1 MLFVGGYSPATAI
14 WTSTNRLFTQT
25 RAYTRLLLIVKPPL
39 PEFTHNYRLSIIVT
53 IWKQSY

>member
-1 MLFVGGYSPATAI
+1 MLLVGSILLRQLSGRQPTVY
-14 WTSTNRLFTQT
+14 LQT

>member
-1 MLFVGGYSPATAI
+1 MLLVGSI
-14 WTSTNRLFTQT
+14 LLRQL
-25 RAYTRLLLIVKPPL
+25 LLLIVKPPL

>member
-1 MLFVGGYSPATAI
+1 MLFVGLSSCDSYL
-14 WTSTNRLFTQT
+14 TSTNRLFTQT

>member
-1 MLFVGGYSPATAI
+1 MLFVGAI
-14 WTSTNRLFTQT
+14 LLRQLSGRQPPVYL
-25 RAYTRLLLIVKPPL
+25 LLLIVKPPL